1 MTRHYFSVP
10 GLSFQRVVCLW
21 LSDQDFQNAAELY
34 GEFVDS
40 RKYDTETQKEKE
52 ENYSKKK
59 QNKTTDWR
67 EAGGGMRLSEEGKG
81 TKIWH

>member
-1 MTRHYFSVP
+1 MTHHYFSVP

-21 LSDQDFQNAAELY
+21 LSDQDFQNSAELY

-40 RKYDTETQKEKE
+40 LKYDTETQKEKE

-59 QNKTTDWR
+59 KQTTDWR
-67 EAGGGMRLSEEGKG
+67 EAGGGMRLNEEGKG
-81 TKIWH
+81 TKINLI

>member
-40 RKYDTETQKEKE
+40 RKYDTETQKRRKTIQR
-52 ENYSKKK
+52 K
-59 QNKTTDWR
+59 NKTKP
-67 EAGGGMRLSEEGKG
+67 LIEERQGVA
-81 TKIWH
+81 